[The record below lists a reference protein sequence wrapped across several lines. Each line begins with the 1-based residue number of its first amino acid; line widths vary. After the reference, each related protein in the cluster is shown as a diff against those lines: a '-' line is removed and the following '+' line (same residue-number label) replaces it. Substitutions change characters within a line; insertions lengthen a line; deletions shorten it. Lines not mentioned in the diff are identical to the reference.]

1 MNKCRLYI
9 ADMDDGFVARIR
21 RLIASSPGIEIA
33 GNTGNGKAALKE
45 IIRLSPDVVL
55 SDIPLPDLDGIALLR
70 ETQRLRCPPAVI
82 ICTRFYSEASMQCA
96 CQYGAAFFLCKPIE
110 LLTLP
115 DLIIAC
121 SRSRQT
127 VEPGI
132 TRRVNDNEAQRGR
145 ANAARAFLKGIGMP
159 SKLDGSAYFI
169 EAAVHCH
176 DNELL
181 LRNLSRGLYVQL
193 AKRMDSTVSRIE
205 RSMRNAIDIAYQRG
219 NLRAHFTRKPT
230 NREFLEYMLHTVK
243 QAGTAQ
249 HQ

>member
-9 ADMDDGFVARIR
+9 ADMDDSFVARIR

-33 GNTGNGKAALKE
+33 GNAGNGKVALQE

-55 SDIPLPDLDGIALLR
+55 SDIPLPELDGITLLM
-70 ETQRLRCPPAVI
+70 ETQRLRLPPAVI

-96 CQYGAAFFLCKPIE
+96 CRYGAAFFLCKPIE

-115 DLIIAC
+115 ELIIAC

-127 VEPGI
+127 SDPI
-132 TRRVNDNEAQRGR
+132 ADNRLKDNQGQQSR
-145 ANAARAFLKGIGMP
+145 ANAARAFLKDIGMP
-159 SKLDGSAYFI
+159 AKLDGSAYFI

-181 LRNLSRGLYVQL
+181 MRNLSRGLYLNL
-193 AKRMDSTVSRIE
+193 AQRMDSTVSRIE
-205 RSMRNAIDIAYQRG
+205 RSMRNAIDMAFQRG
-219 NLRAHFTRKPT
+219 NLREHFTRKPT
-230 NREFLEYMLHTVK
+230 NREFLEYLMRTVNM
-243 QAGTAQ
+243 ADTAPDQ
-249 HQ
+249 